1 MKHVLKKR
9 QEGASRLLPVL
20 ARTQEDKRDV
30 EEAELELRMKAIG
43 YKIPSPISDQDS
55 LIDIKLAKPQPEGR
69 DILV

>member
-1 MKHVLKKR
+1 
-9 QEGASRLLPVL
+9 
-20 ARTQEDKRDV
+20 
-30 EEAELELRMKAIG
+30 MKAIG